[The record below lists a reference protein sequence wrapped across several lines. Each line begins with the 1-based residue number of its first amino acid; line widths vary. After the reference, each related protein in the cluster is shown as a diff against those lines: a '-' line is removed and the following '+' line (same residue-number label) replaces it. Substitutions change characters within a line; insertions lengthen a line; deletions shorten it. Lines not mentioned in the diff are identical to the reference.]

1 MNYLKK
7 LESLPKFG
15 KESRSSF
22 RYWFYHWYA
31 YQLTALHLKHWK
43 FKYLFHD
50 IEKPWLK
57 LLWKGDYKKVQEW
70 HRKHNSHHTEYM
82 FRKHHYDPEAMVI
95 DWECS
100 RFTKKAGQLNAYET
114 LEMECEKMIDKGV
127 NEGTVGIF
135 HSQIFNILYNWNMID
150 KTKKYYPRY
159 LVTRLGCTIPE
170 D

>member
-1 MNYLKK
+1 MNTLNK
-7 LESLPKFG
+7 LNSLPKFD

-50 IEKPWLK
+50 IEKPWLR

-70 HRKHNSHHTEYM
+70 HRKHNSHHVEYM
-82 FRKHHYDPEAMVI
+82 LINNHYDPEAMII

-100 RFTKKAGQLNAYET
+100 RFTKKAGQLNAADT
-114 LEMECEKMIDKGV
+114 LEMECEKMINKGINRYIV
-127 NEGTVGIF
+127 RDFRKQMIG
-135 HSQIFNILYNWNMID
+135 ILYKWNMI
-150 KTKKYYPRY
+150 
-159 LVTRLGCTIPE
+159 V
-170 D
+170 